1 MYYRFHPYVWAE
13 NTLANVPDYGQ
24 QDVAQGCPCRRCVMA
39 LNIISNYAA
48 NVAHRNLSASDDMA
62 TRSLSKLSSGTRVVS
77 ARDDAASMAI
87 GARLNATTEALKTAS
102 VNVGQ
107 ANSMLQIADGGMAT
121 IDNILVRM
129 KTLSVQASSGNL
141 SDTERGFL
149 NDEFVQLRDE
159 IDRIASST
167 NFNGIQLL
175 GDGGDVAINFG
186 DLASGAGGAALVPAT
201 GFDGFAI
208 TDNNYWATDT
218 DTDLTDS
225 SFSVEINELAGGQI
239 IMTVTSTIDGVAGD
253 RAQSIDVSDYVSGGT
268 TEIGA
273 GENATL
279 NFDELGLSFTVNTNF
294 SATVTE
300 VSGGGGAT
308 DFGSDTAFGASSI
321 NSTLNTVTM
330 AADNGQALQNS
341 IEFQVGAGN
350 TANDRLNISLNSVD
364 SDTLGAGALGTQ
376 DSLLSLGANAISTAG
391 NAQTAV
397 EVVTRAID
405 DLQRA
410 RAGVGTY
417 QNRLDFAG
425 QNLATTQ
432 ENTESAR
439 STLLDLDVAS
449 EMTAFTSKQI
459 LVQSGVA
466 MLAQANQMPQNLL
479 RLLQ

>member
-1 MYYRFHPYVWAE
+1 
-13 NTLANVPDYGQ
+13 
-24 QDVAQGCPCRRCVMA
+24 MA

-48 NVAHRNLSASDDMA
+48 NVAHRNLTASDTMA
-62 TRSLSKLSSGTRVVS
+62 TRSLAKLSSGTRVVS

-87 GARLNATTEALKTAS
+87 GARLNATTESLKTAT
-102 VNVGQ
+102 VNVNQ

-129 KTLSVQASSGNL
+129 KTLAVQASSGNL

-149 NDEFVQLRDE
+149 NDEFVQLRNE
-159 IDRIASST
+159 IDRISSST

-175 GDGGDVAINFG
+175 GDGGDVALEFG

-208 TDNNYWATDT
+208 TDNNYWASDTSEDGVTDN
-218 DTDLTDS
+218 
-225 SFSVEINELAGGQI
+225 SFSVQINELAGGQI

-253 RAQSIDVSDYVSGGT
+253 RAQSIDVSDYASGGT
-268 TEIGA
+268 TAIGA

-300 VSGGGGAT
+300 VGAGTGGSQ

-321 NSTLNTVTM
+321 DSTANTVTM
-330 AADNGQALQNS
+330 AADNGQQLQQTVD
-341 IEFQVGAGN
+341 FQVGAGN
-350 TANDRLNISLNSVD
+350 TANDRLAIEFTAVD
-364 SDTLGAGALGTQ
+364 SNTLGSGSNGAQ
-376 DSLLSLGANAISTAG
+376 DSIKDLTDNAIDTAANAQS
-391 NAQTAV
+391 AV
-397 EVVTRAID
+397 EVVSRAID

-410 RAGVGTY
+410 RANIGTY

-425 QNLATTQ
+425 QNLASTQ

-439 STLLDLDVAS
+439 STLLDLDVAA
-449 EMTAFTSKQI
+449 EMTNFTSKQI

-479 RLLQ
+479 RLLQG

>member
-1 MYYRFHPYVWAE
+1 
-13 NTLANVPDYGQ
+13 
-24 QDVAQGCPCRRCVMA
+24 MA

-48 NVAHRNLSASDDMA
+48 NVAHRNLTASDTMA
-62 TRSLSKLSSGTRVVS
+62 TRSLAKLSSGTRVVS

-87 GARLNATTEALKTAS
+87 GARLNATTESLKTAT
-102 VNVGQ
+102 VNVNQ

-121 IDNILVRM
+121 IDDILVRM
-129 KTLSVQASSGNL
+129 KTLAVQASSGNL

-149 NDEFVQLRDE
+149 NDEFVQLREE

-186 DLASGAGGAALVPAT
+186 DLATGGSGAALVPAA
-201 GFDGFAI
+201 GFDSFAI

-218 DTDLTDS
+218 DTDLTDNN
-225 SFSVEINELAGGQI
+225 FQVTINELGTGQV
-239 IMTVTSTIDGVAGD
+239 IMTVTSTIDGAAD
-253 RAQSIDVSDYVSGGT
+253 RTQSIDVSDYASGGT
-268 TEIGA
+268 TAIGA

-294 SATVTE
+294 SATVSTVE
-300 VSGGGGAT
+300 AGTAGSA
-308 DFGSDTAFGASSI
+308 DFGSDATFNNGAATVD
-321 NSTLNTVTM
+321 STLNTVNM
-330 AADNGQALQNS
+330 SADNGQQLATS
-341 IEFQVGAGN
+341 IEFQVGGGN
-350 TANDRLNISLNSVD
+350 TANDRLSINLTSVD
-364 SDTLGAGALGTQ
+364 AEALGSGGNGQ
-376 DSLLSLGANAISTAG
+376 ESLDDLGANAISTAAG
-391 NAQTAV
+391 AQNAV

-410 RAGVGTY
+410 RAAVGTS

-425 QNLATTQ
+425 QNLASTQ

-439 STLLDLDVAS
+439 STLLDLDVAA

-479 RLLQ
+479 RLLQG

>member
-1 MYYRFHPYVWAE
+1 
-13 NTLANVPDYGQ
+13 
-24 QDVAQGCPCRRCVMA
+24 MA

-48 NVAHRNLSASDDMA
+48 NVAHRNLSASDEMA

-87 GARLNATTEALKTAS
+87 GARLNATTQALKTAT

-121 IDNILVRM
+121 IDDILVRM
-129 KTLSVQASSGNL
+129 KTLAVQSSSGNL

-149 NDEFVQLRDE
+149 NDEFTELRDE

-175 GDGGDVAINFG
+175 GDGGDVAIEFG
-186 DLASGAGGAALVPAT
+186 DLAAAGSGEALVPVN
-201 GFDGFAI
+201 GFDNFAI

-218 DTDLTDS
+218 DTDLTDNN
-225 SFSVEINELAGGQI
+225 FEVNINYGAGDQV
-239 IMTVTSTIDGVAGD
+239 IMTVTSTIDGAAD
-253 RAQSIDVSDYVSGGT
+253 RTQSIDVTDFRTAGT
-268 TEIGA
+268 TAIGA
-273 GENATL
+273 GESATL

-294 SATVTE
+294 SASVAAIRADNT
-300 VSGGGGAT
+300 GASDFGTDT
-308 DFGSDTAFGASSI
+308 DFNGSGLDSAAG
-321 NSTLNTVTM
+321 NVVTM
-330 AADNGQALQNS
+330 AADNGQQLANS
-341 IEFQVGAGN
+341 IEFQVGGGN
-350 TANDRLNISLNSVD
+350 TANDRLSINLTSVD
-364 SDTLGAGALGTQ
+364 SGSLGTGVGGTETA
-376 DSLLSLGANAISTAG
+376 LNAATVDIATAAAAQST
-391 NAQTAV
+391 V

-410 RAGVGTY
+410 RAAVGTS

-425 QNLATTQ
+425 QNLASTQ

-439 STLLDLDVAS
+439 STLLDLDVAA

>member
-1 MYYRFHPYVWAE
+1 
-13 NTLANVPDYGQ
+13 
-24 QDVAQGCPCRRCVMA
+24 MA

-48 NVAHRNLSASDDMA
+48 NVAHRNLSASDEMA

-87 GARLNATTEALKTAS
+87 GARLNATTQALKTAT

-121 IDNILVRM
+121 IDDILVRM
-129 KTLSVQASSGNL
+129 KTLAVQSSSGNL

-149 NDEFVQLRDE
+149 NDEFTELRDE

-175 GDGGDVAINFG
+175 GDGGDVAIEFG
-186 DLASGAGGAALVPAT
+186 DLAAGQGGEALVPVN
-201 GFDGFAI
+201 GFDNFAI

-218 DTDLTDS
+218 DTDLTDNN
-225 SFSVEINELAGGQI
+225 FEVNINYGAGDQV
-239 IMTVTSTIDGVAGD
+239 IMTVTSTIDGAAD
-253 RAQSIDVSDYVSGGT
+253 RTQSIDVTDFRTGGT
-268 TEIGA
+268 TAIGA
-273 GENATL
+273 GESATL

-294 SATVTE
+294 SASVAAIRADNT
-300 VSGGGGAT
+300 GASDFGTDT
-308 DFGSDTAFGASSI
+308 DFNGSGLDSAAG
-321 NSTLNTVTM
+321 NVVTM
-330 AADNGQALQNS
+330 AADNGQQLANS
-341 IEFQVGAGN
+341 IEFQVGGGN
-350 TANDRLNISLNSVD
+350 TANDRLSISLTSVD
-364 SDTLGAGALGTQ
+364 SGSLGT
-376 DSLLSLGANAISTAG
+376 GVGGTETAL
-391 NAQTAV
+391 NDATVDIATAAAAQNTV

-410 RAGVGTY
+410 RAAVGTS

-425 QNLATTQ
+425 QNLASTQ

-439 STLLDLDVAS
+439 STLLDLDVAA

>member
-1 MYYRFHPYVWAE
+1 
-13 NTLANVPDYGQ
+13 
-24 QDVAQGCPCRRCVMA
+24 MA

-48 NVAHRNLSASDDMA
+48 NVAHRNLTNSDTMA
-62 TRSLSKLSSGTRVVS
+62 TRSLAKLSSGTRVVS

-87 GARLNATTEALKTAS
+87 GARLNATTEALKTAT
-102 VNVGQ
+102 VNVNQ

-121 IDNILVRM
+121 IDDILVRM

-149 NDEFVQLRDE
+149 NDEFVQLREE

-175 GDGGDVAINFG
+175 GNGGDVSLNYD
-186 DLASGAGGAALVPAT
+186 DLAAGNGGEALVPVN
-201 GFDGFAI
+201 GFDNFAI

-218 DTDLTDS
+218 ISDDGVSDN
-225 SFSVEINELAGGQI
+225 SFTVNINYGPGDQV
-239 IMTVTSTIDGVAGD
+239 IMTVSASVDGGNSD
-253 RAQSIDVSDYVSGGT
+253 RTQSIDVTDYATGGT
-268 TEIGA
+268 TAIAA

-279 NFDELGLSFTVNTNF
+279 NFDELGLTFSVNTNF
-294 SATVTE
+294 SDSIATIRADTT
-300 VSGGGGAT
+300 GAE
-308 DFGSDTAFGASSI
+308 DFGTATNFNGSSL
-321 NSTLNTVTM
+321 NSATGNVVTM
-330 AADNGQALQNS
+330 EADNGQRLQENVD
-341 IEFQVGAGN
+341 FQVGAGN
-350 TANDRLNISLNSVD
+350 TANDRLAISFSAVD
-364 SDTLGAGALGTQ
+364 SETLGSAGGT
-376 DSLLSLGANAISTAG
+376 DESIADLTDNAINTAANA
-391 NAQTAV
+391 QQAV

-410 RAGVGTY
+410 RASIGTY

-479 RLLQ
+479 RLLQG

>member
-1 MYYRFHPYVWAE
+1 
-13 NTLANVPDYGQ
+13 
-24 QDVAQGCPCRRCVMA
+24 MA

-48 NVAHRNLSASDDMA
+48 NVAHRNLSASDEMA

-87 GARLNATTEALKTAS
+87 GARLNATTQALKTAT

-121 IDNILVRM
+121 IDDILVRM
-129 KTLSVQASSGNL
+129 KTLAVQSSSGNL

-149 NDEFVQLRDE
+149 NDEFTELRDE

-175 GDGGDVAINFG
+175 GDGGDVAIEFG
-186 DLASGAGGAALVPAT
+186 DLAAGQGGEALVPVN
-201 GFDGFAI
+201 GFDNFAI

-218 DTDLTDS
+218 DTDLTDNN
-225 SFSVEINELAGGQI
+225 FEVNINYGAGDQV
-239 IMTVTSTIDGVAGD
+239 IMTVTSTIDGAAD
-253 RAQSIDVSDYVSGGT
+253 RTQSIDVTDFRTAGT
-268 TEIGA
+268 TAIGA
-273 GENATL
+273 GESATL

-294 SATVTE
+294 SASVAAIRADNT
-300 VSGGGGAT
+300 GASDFGTDT
-308 DFGSDTAFGASSI
+308 DFNGSGLDSAAG
-321 NSTLNTVTM
+321 NVVTM
-330 AADNGQALQNS
+330 AADNGQQLANS
-341 IEFQVGAGN
+341 IEFQVGGGN
-350 TANDRLNISLNSVD
+350 TANDRLSISLTSVD
-364 SDTLGAGALGTQ
+364 SGSLGT
-376 DSLLSLGANAISTAG
+376 GVGGTETAL
-391 NAQTAV
+391 NDATVDIATAAAAQNTV

-410 RAGVGTY
+410 RAAVGTS

-425 QNLATTQ
+425 QNLASTQ

-439 STLLDLDVAS
+439 STLLDLDVAA

>member
-1 MYYRFHPYVWAE
+1 
-13 NTLANVPDYGQ
+13 
-24 QDVAQGCPCRRCVMA
+24 MA

-48 NVAHRNLSASDDMA
+48 NVAHRNLSASDEMA

-121 IDNILVRM
+121 IDDILVRM
-129 KTLSVQASSGNL
+129 KTLAVQASSGNL
-141 SDTERGFL
+141 SDVERGFL
-149 NDEFVQLRDE
+149 NDEFVQLREE

-186 DLASGAGGAALVPAT
+186 DLASGGSGQALVPVN
-201 GFDGFAI
+201 GFDTFAI
-208 TDNNYWATDT
+208 TDNNYWATDANTNTVT
-218 DTDLTDS
+218 DN
-225 SFSVEINELAGGQI
+225 SFEVNINYAPGSQV
-239 IMTVTSTIDGVAGD
+239 IMTVTSTIDGALD
-253 RAQSIDVSDYVSGGT
+253 RAQSIDVTDYASGGGT
-268 TEIGA
+268 TEISTGK
-273 GENATL
+273 NATL
-279 NFDELGLSFTVNTNF
+279 SFDELGLSFTVNSNF
-294 SATVTE
+294 SDSVAAIRADT
-300 VSGGGGAT
+300 SGT
-308 DFGSDTAFGASSI
+308 SDFGNDTTFGTSGIDSSLG
-321 NSTLNTVTM
+321 NKVNMSAN
-330 AADNGQALQNS
+330 NGQTLQS
-341 IEFQVGAGN
+341 TIEFQVGAGN
-350 TANDRLNISLNSVD
+350 TANDRLDITLNSVD
-364 SDTLGAGALGTQ
+364 SDTLGTGALGSQ
-376 DSLLSLGANAISTAG
+376 DSLLSLGSNAIGNAA

-410 RAGVGTY
+410 RASIGTY

-439 STLLDLDVAS
+439 STLLDLDVAA
-449 EMTAFTSKQI
+449 EMTSFTSKQI

>member
-1 MYYRFHPYVWAE
+1 
-13 NTLANVPDYGQ
+13 
-24 QDVAQGCPCRRCVMA
+24 MA

-48 NVAHRNLSASDDMA
+48 NVAHRNLTASDEMA

-87 GARLNATTEALKTAS
+87 GARLNATTQALKTAT

-121 IDNILVRM
+121 IDDILVRM
-129 KTLSVQASSGNL
+129 KTLAVQSSSGNL

-149 NDEFVQLRDE
+149 NDEFTELRDE

-175 GDGGDVAINFG
+175 GDGGDVAIEFG
-186 DLASGAGGAALVPAT
+186 DLAAAGSGEALVPVN
-201 GFDGFAI
+201 GFDNFAI

-218 DTDLTDS
+218 DTDLTDNN
-225 SFSVEINELAGGQI
+225 FEVNINYGAGDQV
-239 IMTVTSTIDGVAGD
+239 IMTVTSTIDGAAD
-253 RAQSIDVSDYVSGGT
+253 RTQSIDVTDFRTAGT
-268 TEIGA
+268 TAIGA
-273 GENATL
+273 GESATL

-294 SATVTE
+294 SASVAAIRADNT
-300 VSGGGGAT
+300 GASDFGTDT
-308 DFGSDTAFGASSI
+308 DFNGSGLDSAAG
-321 NSTLNTVTM
+321 NVVTM
-330 AADNGQALQNS
+330 AADNGQQLANS
-341 IEFQVGAGN
+341 IEFQVGGGN
-350 TANDRLNISLNSVD
+350 TANDRLSINLTSVD
-364 SDTLGAGALGTQ
+364 SGSLGTGVGGTETA
-376 DSLLSLGANAISTAG
+376 LNAATVDIATAAAAQST
-391 NAQTAV
+391 V

-410 RAGVGTY
+410 RAAVGTS

-425 QNLATTQ
+425 QNLASTQ

-439 STLLDLDVAS
+439 STLLDLDVAA

>member
-1 MYYRFHPYVWAE
+1 
-13 NTLANVPDYGQ
+13 
-24 QDVAQGCPCRRCVMA
+24 MA

-48 NVAHRNLSASDDMA
+48 NVAHRNLTASDEMA

-87 GARLNATTEALKTAS
+87 GARLNATTQALKTAT

-121 IDNILVRM
+121 IDDILVRM
-129 KTLSVQASSGNL
+129 KTLAVQASSGNL

-149 NDEFVQLRDE
+149 NDEFTELRDE

-186 DLASGAGGAALVPAT
+186 DLATGGSGAALTPVN
-201 GFDGFAI
+201 GFDNFAI

-218 DTDLTDS
+218 DSDITDNNFEVD
-225 SFSVEINELAGGQI
+225 IDYAAGGQV
-239 IMTVTSTIDGVAGD
+239 IMTVNATVDGD
-253 RAQSIDVSDYVSGGT
+253 NRSQSIDVTDYASGGT
-268 TEIGA
+268 TAIGA

-294 SATVTE
+294 SAS
-300 VSGGGGAT
+300 VSSIAADNTGASN
-308 DFGSDTAFGASSI
+308 FGSDTTFNGVTGNDSSANI
-321 NSTLNTVTM
+321 VNMS
-330 AADNGQALQNS
+330 ADNGQQLATS
-341 IEFQVGAGN
+341 IEFQVGGGN
-350 TANDRLNISLNSVD
+350 TANDRLSINLTSVD
-364 SDTLGAGALGTQ
+364 SDTLGSGSSGSET
-376 DSLLSLGANAISTAG
+376 SLEDLGANAIDTAAG
-391 NAQTAV
+391 AQNAV

-410 RAGVGTY
+410 RAAIGTS

-425 QNLATTQ
+425 QNLASTQ

-439 STLLDLDVAS
+439 STLMDLDVAA

>member
-1 MYYRFHPYVWAE
+1 
-13 NTLANVPDYGQ
+13 
-24 QDVAQGCPCRRCVMA
+24 MA

-48 NVAHRNLSASDDMA
+48 NVAHRNLSASDEMA

-87 GARLNATTEALKTAS
+87 GARLNATTQALKTAT

-121 IDNILVRM
+121 IDDILVRM
-129 KTLSVQASSGNL
+129 KTLAVQSSSGNL

-149 NDEFVQLRDE
+149 NDEFTELRDE

-175 GDGGDVAINFG
+175 GNGGDVAIEFG
-186 DLASGAGGAALVPAT
+186 DLAAGQGGAALVPAA
-201 GFDGFAI
+201 GFDNFAI

-218 DTDLTDS
+218 NTNLNDS
-225 SFSVEINELAGGQI
+225 NFEVNINQLGTQV
-239 IMTVTSTIDGVAGD
+239 IMTVTTTIDGAAD
-253 RAQSIDVSDYVSGGT
+253 RTQSIDVSDFAATGGT
-268 TEIGA
+268 TAIGA
-273 GENATL
+273 GESATL
-279 NFDELGLSFTVNTNF
+279 NFDELGLTFSVNTNF
-294 SATVTE
+294 SASIDHVAA
-300 VSGGGGAT
+300 GAAGAN
-308 DFGSDTAFGASSI
+308 DFGTDATFGAAGTI
-321 NSTLNTVTM
+321 DSTANVVRM
-330 AADNGQALQNS
+330 AADNGQTLANS
-341 IEFQVGAGN
+341 IEFQVGGGN
-350 TANDRLNISLNSVD
+350 TANDRLSINLTSVD
-364 SDTLGAGALGTQ
+364 SEALGDGGAGQETLADLGT
-376 DSLLSLGANAISTAG
+376 NAIDTAAG
-391 NAQTAV
+391 AQNAV

-410 RAGVGTY
+410 RAAVGTS

-425 QNLATTQ
+425 QNLASTQ

-439 STLLDLDVAS
+439 STLLDLDVAA

>member
-1 MYYRFHPYVWAE
+1 
-13 NTLANVPDYGQ
+13 
-24 QDVAQGCPCRRCVMA
+24 MA

-48 NVAHRNLSASDDMA
+48 NVAHRNLTASDEMA

-87 GARLNATTEALKTAS
+87 GARLNATTQALKTAT

-121 IDNILVRM
+121 IDDVLVRM
-129 KTLSVQASSGNL
+129 KTLAVQASSGNL

-149 NDEFVQLRDE
+149 NDEFTELRDE

-175 GDGGDVAINFG
+175 GNGGDVAINFD
-186 DLASGAGGAALVPAT
+186 DLASGASGAALVPAA

-218 DTDLTDS
+218 NSNTVTDN
-225 SFSVEINELAGGQI
+225 SFQVSINEGTAGQV
-239 IMTVTSTIDGVAGD
+239 IMTVTATIDGAVD
-253 RAQSIDVSDYVSGGT
+253 RTQSIDVSDYATDGT
-268 TEIGA
+268 TAIGA

-279 NFDELGLSFTVNTNF
+279 NFDELGLTFTVNTNF
-294 SATVTE
+294 SAS
-300 VSGGGGAT
+300 VSYVENGTNGSQ
-308 DFGSDTAFGASSI
+308 DFGSDGSFGDAGV
-321 NSTLNTVTM
+321 NSTLNNVNM
-330 AADNGQALQNS
+330 AADNGQQLATN
-341 IEFQVGAGN
+341 IEFQVGGGN
-350 TANDRLNISLNSVD
+350 TANDRLSIDLTSVD
-364 SDTLGAGALGTQ
+364 AEALGSGGTGQ
-376 DSLLSLGANAISTAG
+376 ESLEDLGANAIATASG
-391 NAQTAV
+391 AQNAV

-410 RAGVGTY
+410 RAAVGTS

-425 QNLATTQ
+425 QNLASTQ

-439 STLLDLDVAS
+439 STLLDLDVAA

>member
-1 MYYRFHPYVWAE
+1 
-13 NTLANVPDYGQ
+13 
-24 QDVAQGCPCRRCVMA
+24 MA

-48 NVAHRNLSASDDMA
+48 NVAHRNLTASDEMA

-87 GARLNATTEALKTAS
+87 GARLNATTQALKTAT

-121 IDNILVRM
+121 IDDILVRM
-129 KTLSVQASSGNL
+129 KTLAVQSSSGNL

-149 NDEFVQLRDE
+149 NDEFTELRDE

-175 GDGGDVAINFG
+175 GDGGDVAIEFG
-186 DLASGAGGAALVPAT
+186 DLAAAGSGEALVPVN
-201 GFDGFAI
+201 GFDNFAI

-218 DTDLTDS
+218 DTDLTDNN
-225 SFSVEINELAGGQI
+225 FEVNINYGAGDQV
-239 IMTVTSTIDGVAGD
+239 IMTVTSTIDGAAD
-253 RAQSIDVSDYVSGGT
+253 RTQSIDVTDFRTGGT
-268 TEIGA
+268 TAIGA
-273 GENATL
+273 GESATL

-294 SATVTE
+294 SASVATIRADNT
-300 VSGGGGAT
+300 GASDFGTDT
-308 DFGSDTAFGASSI
+308 DFNGSGLDSAAG
-321 NSTLNTVTM
+321 NVVTM
-330 AADNGQALQNS
+330 AADNGQQLANS
-341 IEFQVGAGN
+341 IEFQVGGGN
-350 TANDRLNISLNSVD
+350 TANDRLSISLTSVD
-364 SDTLGAGALGTQ
+364 SGSLGTGVGGTETALNDATVDIATAAAAQ
-376 DSLLSLGANAISTAG
+376 ST
-391 NAQTAV
+391 V

-410 RAGVGTY
+410 RAAVGTS

-425 QNLATTQ
+425 QNLASTQ

-439 STLLDLDVAS
+439 STLLDLDVAA

>member
-1 MYYRFHPYVWAE
+1 
-13 NTLANVPDYGQ
+13 
-24 QDVAQGCPCRRCVMA
+24 MA

-48 NVAHRNLSASDDMA
+48 NVAHRNLTASDEMA

-87 GARLNATTEALKTAS
+87 GARLNATTQALKTAT

-121 IDNILVRM
+121 IDDILVRM
-129 KTLSVQASSGNL
+129 KTLAVQSSSGNL

-149 NDEFVQLRDE
+149 NDEFTELRDE

-175 GDGGDVAINFG
+175 GNGGDVAIEFG
-186 DLASGAGGAALVPAT
+186 DLAAGQGGEALVPVN
-201 GFDGFAI
+201 GFDNFAI
-208 TDNNYWATDT
+208 TDNNYWATDANSGGVT
-218 DTDLTDS
+218 DN
-225 SFSVEINELAGGQI
+225 SFTVNINYGAGDQV
-239 IMTVTSTIDGVAGD
+239 IMTVTSTIDGAAD
-253 RAQSIDVSDYVSGGT
+253 RTQSIDVTDFRTGGT
-268 TEIGA
+268 TAIGA
-273 GENATL
+273 GESATL

-294 SATVTE
+294 SASVAAIRADNT
-300 VSGGGGAT
+300 GASDFGTDT
-308 DFGSDTAFGASSI
+308 DFNGSGLDSAAG
-321 NSTLNTVTM
+321 NVVTM
-330 AADNGQALQNS
+330 AADNGQQLANS
-341 IEFQVGAGN
+341 IEFQVGGGN
-350 TANDRLNISLNSVD
+350 TANDRLSISLTSVD
-364 SDTLGAGALGTQ
+364 SGSLGTGVGGTETA
-376 DSLLSLGANAISTAG
+376 LNAATVDIATAAA
-391 NAQTAV
+391 AQNTV

-410 RAGVGTY
+410 RAAVGTS

-425 QNLATTQ
+425 QNLASTQ

-439 STLLDLDVAS
+439 STLLDLDVAA

>member
-1 MYYRFHPYVWAE
+1 
-13 NTLANVPDYGQ
+13 
-24 QDVAQGCPCRRCVMA
+24 
-39 LNIISNYAA
+39 
-48 NVAHRNLSASDDMA
+48 
-62 TRSLSKLSSGTRVVS
+62 
-77 ARDDAASMAI
+77 MAI
-87 GARLNATTEALKTAS
+87 GARLNATTESLKTAS

-129 KTLSVQASSGNL
+129 KTLSVQSSSGNL

-149 NDEFVQLRDE
+149 NDEFVQLREE

-175 GDGGDVAINFG
+175 GDGGDVALEFG
-186 DLASGAGGAALVPAT
+186 DLAAGQQGQALVAVN
-201 GFDGFAI
+201 GFDSFAI
-208 TDNNYWATDT
+208 TDNNYWATDANTNTVT
-218 DTDLTDS
+218 DN
-225 SFSVEINELAGGQI
+225 SFEVNINYVAGDQV
-239 IMTVTSTIDGVAGD
+239 IMTVTSTIDGVAD
-253 RAQSIDVSDYVSGGT
+253 RTQSIDITDFRTGGT
-268 TEIGA
+268 TAIGA

-279 NFDELGLSFTVNTNF
+279 SFDELGLSFSVNTNF
-294 SATVTE
+294 STSVAAIRGDNT
-300 VSGGGGAT
+300 GAS
-308 DFGSDTAFGASSI
+308 DFGTDTTFGTSGI
-321 NSTLNTVTM
+321 NSATGNIVSM
-330 AADNGQALQNS
+330 AADNGQSLQTS
-341 IEFQVGAGN
+341 IEFQVGGGN
-350 TANDRLNISLNSVD
+350 TANDRLAITLNAVD

-376 DSLLSLGANAISTAG
+376 TSLLDLGSNAISTAAS
-391 NAQTAV
+391 AQSAV

-410 RAGVGTY
+410 RASVGTS

-439 STLLDLDVAS
+439 STLLDLDVAA

>member
-1 MYYRFHPYVWAE
+1 
-13 NTLANVPDYGQ
+13 
-24 QDVAQGCPCRRCVMA
+24 MA

-48 NVAHRNLSASDDMA
+48 NVAHRNLSASDQMA

-121 IDNILVRM
+121 IDDVLVRM
-129 KTLSVQASSGNL
+129 KTLAVQASSGNL

-175 GDGGDVAINFG
+175 GDGGDVALNYD
-186 DLASGAGGAALVPAT
+186 DLSATGSGAALVPSA

-208 TDNNYWATDT
+208 TDNNYWAFDDAGDGVTDNNFQV
-218 DTDLTDS
+218 S
-225 SFSVEINELAGGQI
+225 INQGTAGQV
-239 IMTVTSTIDGVAGD
+239 IMTVIATIEGTVN
-253 RAQSIDVSDYVSGGT
+253 RTQSIDVTDYASGGT
-268 TEIGA
+268 TGIGA

-279 NFDELGLSFTVNTNF
+279 NFDELGLSFSVNTNF
-294 SATVTE
+294 STTVSD
-300 VSGGGGAT
+300 VVGGA
-308 DFGSDTAFGASSI
+308 DFGSDATFGTSGVD
-321 NSTLNTVTM
+321 STLNIVNM
-330 AADNGQALQNS
+330 EADNGQALQ
-341 IEFQVGAGN
+341 ETVDFQVGAGN
-350 TANDRLNISLNSVD
+350 TANDRLAIEFTSVD
-364 SDTLGAGALGTQ
+364 SGTLGTGSAGGQSSIADLT
-376 DSLLSLGANAISTAG
+376 DNAIDTAT
-391 NAQTAV
+391 NAQRAV

-410 RAGVGTY
+410 RANIGTY
-417 QNRLDFAG
+417 QNRLDFAA
-425 QNLATTQ
+425 QNLASTQ

-439 STLLDLDVAS
+439 STLLDLDVAA
-449 EMTAFTSKQI
+449 EMTNFTSKQI

-479 RLLQ
+479 RLLQG

>member
-1 MYYRFHPYVWAE
+1 
-13 NTLANVPDYGQ
+13 
-24 QDVAQGCPCRRCVMA
+24 MA

-48 NVAHRNLSASDDMA
+48 NVAHRNLSASDEMA

-87 GARLNATTEALKTAS
+87 GARLNATTQALKTAT

-121 IDNILVRM
+121 IDDILVRM
-129 KTLSVQASSGNL
+129 KTLAVQASSGNL

-149 NDEFVQLRDE
+149 NDEFTELRDE

-186 DLASGAGGAALVPAT
+186 DLATGGSGAALTPVN
-201 GFDGFAI
+201 GFDNFAI

-218 DTDLTDS
+218 DSDITDNNFEVD
-225 SFSVEINELAGGQI
+225 IDYAAGGQV
-239 IMTVTSTIDGVAGD
+239 IMTVNATVDGD
-253 RAQSIDVSDYVSGGT
+253 NRSQSIDVTDYASGGT
-268 TEIGA
+268 TAIGA

-294 SATVTE
+294 SAS
-300 VSGGGGAT
+300 VSSIAADNTGASN
-308 DFGSDTAFGASSI
+308 FGSDTTFNGVTGNDSSA
-321 NSTLNTVTM
+321 NVVNM
-330 AADNGQALQNS
+330 AADNGQQLATS
-341 IEFQVGAGN
+341 IEFQVGGGN
-350 TANDRLNISLNSVD
+350 TANDRLSIDLSSVD
-364 SDTLGAGALGTQ
+364 ADTLGTGSSGSET
-376 DSLLSLGANAISTAG
+376 SLEDLGANAIDTAAG
-391 NAQTAV
+391 AQNAV

-410 RAGVGTY
+410 RAAIGTS

-425 QNLATTQ
+425 QNLASTQ

-439 STLLDLDVAS
+439 STLMDLDVAA

>member
-1 MYYRFHPYVWAE
+1 
-13 NTLANVPDYGQ
+13 
-24 QDVAQGCPCRRCVMA
+24 MA

-48 NVAHRNLSASDDMA
+48 NVAHRNLSASDEMA

-87 GARLNATTEALKTAS
+87 GARLNATTQALKTAT

-121 IDNILVRM
+121 IDDILVRM
-129 KTLSVQASSGNL
+129 KTLAVQSSSGNL
-141 SDTERGFL
+141 SNTERGFL
-149 NDEFVQLRDE
+149 NDEFTQLRDE
-159 IDRIASST
+159 IDRISSST

-175 GDGGDVAINFG
+175 GDGGDVALNYD
-186 DLASGAGGAALVPAT
+186 DLEAGNQGEAISALT
-201 GFDGFAI
+201 GFDGIAI
-208 TDNNYWATDT
+208 TNNNLWASDGEADGDVTDNNFTI
-218 DTDLTDS
+218 S
-225 SFSVEINELAGGQI
+225 INEVTVGGTTQI
-239 IMTVTSTIDGVAGD
+239 IMTVTANIDLTAGAD
-253 RAQSIDVSDYVSGGT
+253 APLTQSIDVTDYLTGGSKEMT
-268 TEIGA
+268 A
-273 GENATL
+273 GDKGTL
-279 NFDELGLSFTVNTNF
+279 NFDELGLSMNINNNFT
-294 SATVTE
+294 ATVDVVQAGTGGNADF
-300 VSGGGGAT
+300 GGGNVT
-308 DFGSDTAFGASSI
+308 FGGGTVIDTS
-321 NSTLNTVTM
+321 NNTVSM
-330 AADNGQALQNS
+330 AADNGQQLAAS

-350 TANDRLNISLNSVD
+350 TANDRLSITLAAVD
-364 SDTLGAGALGTQ
+364 SEALGTG
-376 DSLLSLGANAISTAG
+376 DAGTETSLSDLGADAISTVA
-391 NAQTAV
+391 NAQEAV

-410 RAGVGTY
+410 RAGIGTY

-449 EMTAFTSKQI
+449 EMTSFTSKQI

-479 RLLQ
+479 RLLQG

>member
-1 MYYRFHPYVWAE
+1 
-13 NTLANVPDYGQ
+13 
-24 QDVAQGCPCRRCVMA
+24 MA

-48 NVAHRNLSASDDMA
+48 NVAHRNLSASDEMA

-87 GARLNATTEALKTAS
+87 GARLNATTQALKTAT

-121 IDNILVRM
+121 IDDILVRM
-129 KTLSVQASSGNL
+129 KTLAVQSSSGNL

-149 NDEFVQLRDE
+149 NDEFTELRDE

-175 GDGGDVAINFG
+175 GDGGDVAIEFG
-186 DLASGAGGAALVPAT
+186 DLAAAGSGEALVPVN
-201 GFDGFAI
+201 GFDNFAI

-218 DTDLTDS
+218 DTDLTDNN
-225 SFSVEINELAGGQI
+225 FEVNINYGAGDQV
-239 IMTVTSTIDGVAGD
+239 IMTVTSTIDGAAD
-253 RAQSIDVSDYVSGGT
+253 RTQSIDVTDFRTGGT
-268 TEIGA
+268 TAIGA
-273 GENATL
+273 GESATL

-294 SATVTE
+294 SASVATIRADNT
-300 VSGGGGAT
+300 GASDFGTDT
-308 DFGSDTAFGASSI
+308 DFNGSGLDSAAG
-321 NSTLNTVTM
+321 NVVTM
-330 AADNGQALQNS
+330 AADNGQQLANS
-341 IEFQVGAGN
+341 IEFQVGGGN
-350 TANDRLNISLNSVD
+350 TANDRLSISLTSVD
-364 SDTLGAGALGTQ
+364 SGSLGTGVGGTETALNDATVDIATAAAAQ
-376 DSLLSLGANAISTAG
+376 ST
-391 NAQTAV
+391 V

-410 RAGVGTY
+410 RAAVGTS

-425 QNLATTQ
+425 QNLASTQ

-439 STLLDLDVAS
+439 STLLDLDVAA

>member
-1 MYYRFHPYVWAE
+1 
-13 NTLANVPDYGQ
+13 
-24 QDVAQGCPCRRCVMA
+24 MA

-48 NVAHRNLSASDDMA
+48 NVAHRNLSASDEMA

-87 GARLNATTEALKTAS
+87 GARLNATTQALKTAT

-121 IDNILVRM
+121 IDDILVRM
-129 KTLSVQASSGNL
+129 KTLAVQASSGNL

-149 NDEFVQLRDE
+149 NDEFTELRDE
-159 IDRIASST
+159 IDRISSST

-175 GDGGDVAINFG
+175 GDGGDVAIEFG
-186 DLASGAGGAALVPAT
+186 DLAAAGSGEALVPVN
-201 GFDGFAI
+201 GFDNFAI

-218 DTDLTDS
+218 DTDLTDNN
-225 SFSVEINELAGGQI
+225 FEVNINYGAGDQV
-239 IMTVTSTIDGVAGD
+239 IMTVTSTIDGAAD
-253 RAQSIDVSDYVSGGT
+253 RTQSIDVTDFRTGGT
-268 TEIGA
+268 TAIGA
-273 GENATL
+273 GESNTL
-279 NFDELGLSFTVNTNF
+279 NFDELGLTFTVNTNF
-294 SATVTE
+294 SASVAAIRADNT
-300 VSGGGGAT
+300 GASDFGTDT
-308 DFGSDTAFGASSI
+308 DFNGSGL
-321 NSTLNTVTM
+321 NSATGNTVTM
-330 AADNGQALQNS
+330 AADNGQQLATS
-341 IEFQVGAGN
+341 IEFQVGGGN
-350 TANDRLNISLNSVD
+350 TANDRLSIALTAVD
-364 SDTLGAGALGTQ
+364 SGALGSGSAGTE
-376 DSLLSLGANAISTAG
+376 DSLEDLGANAITTAAG
-391 NAQTAV
+391 AQSAV

-410 RAGVGTY
+410 RAAVGTS

-425 QNLATTQ
+425 QNLASTQ

-439 STLLDLDVAS
+439 STLLDLDVAA

>member
-1 MYYRFHPYVWAE
+1 
-13 NTLANVPDYGQ
+13 
-24 QDVAQGCPCRRCVMA
+24 MA

-48 NVAHRNLSASDDMA
+48 NVAHRNLTASDTAA

-87 GARLNATTEALKTAS
+87 GARLNATTESLKTAS

-129 KTLSVQASSGNL
+129 KTLAVQASSGNL

-149 NDEFVQLRDE
+149 NDEFVQLREE

-186 DLASGAGGAALVPAT
+186 DLATGGSGAALSPVN
-201 GFDGFAI
+201 GFDNFAI

-218 DTDLTDS
+218 DSDITDNNFEVD
-225 SFSVEINELAGGQI
+225 IDYAAGGQV
-239 IMTVTSTIDGVAGD
+239 IMTVNATVDGD
-253 RAQSIDVSDYVSGGT
+253 NRSQSIDVTDYASGGT
-268 TEIGA
+268 TAIGA

-294 SATVTE
+294 SAS
-300 VSGGGGAT
+300 VSSIAADNTGASN
-308 DFGSDTAFGASSI
+308 FGSDTTFNGVAGNDSS
-321 NSTLNTVTM
+321 LNVVNM
-330 AADNGQALQNS
+330 AADNGQALQQS
-341 IEFQVGAGN
+341 VDFQVGAGN
-350 TANDRLNISLNSVD
+350 TANDRMSIEFSSVD
-364 SDTLGAGALGTQ
+364 SDTLGAGALGTEVSIA
-376 DSLLSLGANAISTAG
+376 DLGANAIDTAAG
-391 NAQTAV
+391 AQEAV
-397 EVVTRAID
+397 EVVGRAID

-410 RAGVGTY
+410 RANIGTY

-439 STLLDLDVAS
+439 STLLDLDVAA

>member
-1 MYYRFHPYVWAE
+1 
-13 NTLANVPDYGQ
+13 
-24 QDVAQGCPCRRCVMA
+24 MA

-48 NVAHRNLSASDDMA
+48 NVAHRNLTASDEMA

-87 GARLNATTEALKTAS
+87 GARLNATTQALKTAT

-107 ANSMLQIADGGMAT
+107 ANAMLQIADGGMAT
-121 IDNILVRM
+121 IDDILVRM
-129 KTLSVQASSGNL
+129 KTLAVQSSSGNL

-149 NDEFVQLRDE
+149 NDEFTELRDE
-159 IDRIASST
+159 VDRIASST

-175 GDGGDVAINFG
+175 GNGGDVALDYA
-186 DLASGAGGAALVPAT
+186 DLEAAGTGAAISAAN
-201 GFDGFAI
+201 GFDAIAI

-218 DTDLTDS
+218 NAGGVTDNDFT
-225 SFSVEINELAGGQI
+225 VAINYAAGGQV
-239 IMTVTSTIDGVAGD
+239 IMTVSTNIDGAAS
-253 RAQSIDVSDYVSGGT
+253 RAQSIDVSDYITGGSK
-268 TEIGA
+268 EMSA
-273 GENATL
+273 GDKSTL
-279 NFDELGLSFTVNTNF
+279 NFDELGLSFTINNNFTASVDSIAADNTGASDFGTDTQFN
-294 SATVTE
+294 A
-300 VSGGGGAT
+300 GAT
-308 DFGSDTAFGASSI
+308 N

-330 AADNGQALQNS
+330 AADNGQTLAAS
-341 IEFQVGAGN
+341 IEFQVGGGN
-350 TANDRLNISLNSVD
+350 TANDRLSINLTSVD
-364 SDTLGAGALGTQ
+364 SEALGTGSAGT
-376 DSLLSLGANAISTAG
+376 DTSLADLGANAISTAAS
-391 NAQTAV
+391 AQNAV

-410 RAGVGTY
+410 RAAVGTS

-425 QNLATTQ
+425 QNLASTQ

-439 STLLDLDVAS
+439 STLLDLDVAA

>member
-1 MYYRFHPYVWAE
+1 
-13 NTLANVPDYGQ
+13 
-24 QDVAQGCPCRRCVMA
+24 MA

-48 NVAHRNLSASDDMA
+48 NLAHRNLTSSDEAA

-77 ARDDAASMAI
+77 ARDDAASLAI
-87 GARLNATTEALKTAS
+87 GARLNATTQALKTAT

-121 IDNILVRM
+121 IDDVLVRM

-149 NDEFVQLRDE
+149 NDEFTELRDE
-159 IDRIASST
+159 IDRVASST

-175 GDGGDVAINFG
+175 GDGGDVALNYD
-186 DLASGAGGAALVPAT
+186 DLSGGGSGEALVPVN
-201 GFDGFAI
+201 GFDNFAI

-218 DTDLTDS
+218 ISDDGVSDN
-225 SFSVEINELAGGQI
+225 SFTVNINYGAGDQV
-239 IMTVTSTIDGVAGD
+239 IMTVAASVDGGNEN
-253 RAQSIDVSDYVSGGT
+253 RTQSIDVTDFATGGT
-268 TEIGA
+268 TEISA

-294 SATVTE
+294 SDSVATIRSDTT
-300 VSGGGGAT
+300 GASN
-308 DFGSDTAFGASSI
+308 FGSATNFNGSSL
-321 NSTLNTVTM
+321 NSATGNTVTM
-330 AADNGQALQNS
+330 EADNGQELAND
-341 IEFQVGAGN
+341 IEFQVGGGN
-350 TANDRLNISLNSVD
+350 TANDRLSITLTSVD
-364 SDTLGAGALGTQ
+364 AGTLGGGASNTEDTLEDLGENAITTAAGAQ
-376 DSLLSLGANAISTAG
+376 E
-391 NAQTAV
+391 AV

-410 RAGVGTY
+410 RAAVGTS

-439 STLLDLDVAS
+439 STLMDLDVAS

-466 MLAQANQMPQNLL
+466 MLGQANQMPQNLL

>member
-1 MYYRFHPYVWAE
+1 
-13 NTLANVPDYGQ
+13 
-24 QDVAQGCPCRRCVMA
+24 MA

-48 NVAHRNLSASDDMA
+48 NVAHRNLTASDEMA

-87 GARLNATTEALKTAS
+87 GARLNATTQALKTAT

-121 IDNILVRM
+121 IDDVLVRM
-129 KTLSVQASSGNL
+129 KTLAVQASSGNL
-141 SDTERGFL
+141 SGTERGFL
-149 NDEFVQLRDE
+149 NDEFTELRNE

-175 GDGGDVAINFG
+175 GDGGDVAIEFG
-186 DLASGAGGAALVPAT
+186 DLASGAGGAALVPST

-225 SFSVEINELAGGQI
+225 SFSVEINELASGQV
-239 IMTVTSTIDGVAGD
+239 IMTVTSTIDGAAGD
-253 RAQSIDVSDYVSGGT
+253 RSQSIDVSDYASGGT
-268 TEIGA
+268 TAIGA

-294 SATVTE
+294 SATVSE
-300 VSGGGGAT
+300 VAAGTAGSQ

-321 NSTLNTVTM
+321 DTTANTVTM
-330 AADNGQALQNS
+330 AADNGQKLATS
-341 IEFQVGAGN
+341 IEFQVGGGN
-350 TANDRLNISLNSVD
+350 TANDRLSIDLTSVD
-364 SDTLGAGALGTQ
+364 SGTLGKGSNGTEIAL
-376 DSLLSLGANAISTAG
+376 DDASVDISTAAG
-391 NAQTAV
+391 AQLSV

-410 RAGVGTY
+410 RAAVGTS

-425 QNLATTQ
+425 QNLASTQ

-439 STLLDLDVAS
+439 STLMDLDVAA

>member
-1 MYYRFHPYVWAE
+1 
-13 NTLANVPDYGQ
+13 
-24 QDVAQGCPCRRCVMA
+24 MA

-48 NVAHRNLSASDDMA
+48 NVAHRNLSASDQMA

-129 KTLSVQASSGNL
+129 KTLAVQASSGNL

-149 NDEFVQLRDE
+149 NDEFVQLREE

-175 GDGGDVAINFG
+175 GDGGDVALEFG
-186 DLASGAGGAALVPAT
+186 DLAAGQQGEALAPVN
-201 GFDGFAI
+201 GFDNFAI

-218 DTDLTDS
+218 NTNTVTDN
-225 SFSVEINELAGGQI
+225 SFEVNINYAPGGQV
-239 IMTVTSTIDGVAGD
+239 IMTVSTIIDGAAD
-253 RAQSIDVSDYVSGGT
+253 RTQSIDVTDYATDGT
-268 TEIGA
+268 TAIGA

-279 NFDELGLSFTVNTNF
+279 NFDELGLSFSVNTNF
-294 SATVTE
+294 STS
-300 VSGGGGAT
+300 VSTIQAVPAGT
-308 DFGSDTAFGASSI
+308 SDFGTDATFGTSGL
-321 NSTLNTVTM
+321 NSATGNIVSM
-330 AADNGQALQNS
+330 SADNGQTLQNS

-376 DSLLSLGANAISTAG
+376 NSLLSLGANAISTAG
-391 NAQTAV
+391 NAQSAV

-410 RAGVGTY
+410 RAAVGTY

-425 QNLATTQ
+425 QNLASTQ

-439 STLLDLDVAS
+439 STLLDLDVAA

>member
-1 MYYRFHPYVWAE
+1 
-13 NTLANVPDYGQ
+13 
-24 QDVAQGCPCRRCVMA
+24 MA

-48 NVAHRNLSASDDMA
+48 NVAHRNLTNSDTMA
-62 TRSLSKLSSGTRVVS
+62 TRSLAKLSSGTRVVS

-87 GARLNATTEALKTAS
+87 GARLNATTQALKTAT

-129 KTLSVQASSGNL
+129 KTLAVQASSGNL

-175 GDGGDVAINFG
+175 GDGGDVALDYT
-186 DLASGAGGAALVPAT
+186 DLAAAGTGAALSAVN
-201 GFDGFAI
+201 GFDAIAI

-218 DTDLTDS
+218 NTNITDN
-225 SFSVEINELAGGQI
+225 SFDVNINYAAGGQV
-239 IMTVTSTIDGVAGD
+239 IMTVAATVDGD
-253 RAQSIDVSDYVSGGT
+253 NRTQSIDVSDYVTGGSK
-268 TEIGA
+268 EMGA
-273 GENATL
+273 GDKATL
-279 NFDELGLSFTVNTNF
+279 NFDELGLSFSINNNFTASVDSIAADNTGASDFGTDTQFN
-294 SATVTE
+294 
-300 VSGGGGAT
+300 GGAT
-308 DFGSDTAFGASSI
+308 ND
-321 NSTLNTVTM
+321 STSNTVTI
-330 AADNGQALQNS
+330 AADNGQTLAAS
-341 IEFQVGAGN
+341 IEFQVGGGN
-350 TANDRLNISLNSVD
+350 TANDRLSINLTSVD
-364 SDTLGAGALGTQ
+364 SGSLGTGVGGTETALN
-376 DSLLSLGANAISTAG
+376 DATVDISTAA
-391 NAQTAV
+391 NAQNSV

-410 RAGVGTY
+410 RAAVGTS

-425 QNLATTQ
+425 QNLASTQ

-439 STLLDLDVAS
+439 STLLDLDVAA